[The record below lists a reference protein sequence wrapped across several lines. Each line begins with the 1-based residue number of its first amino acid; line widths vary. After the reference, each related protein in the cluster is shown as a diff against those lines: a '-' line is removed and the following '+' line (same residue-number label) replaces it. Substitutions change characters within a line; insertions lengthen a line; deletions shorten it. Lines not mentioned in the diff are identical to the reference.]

1 MAFYCL
7 TSPGEKKMTKV
18 KVRLQANTKE
28 DCEKLRKHF
37 LKKHPQMIMSKPR
50 EGTNPKYEPN
60 QKYASYGD
68 FQFHTVR
75 RRRKQ

>member
-1 MAFYCL
+1 MALYCL

-50 EGTNPKYEPN
+50 EGTNPKYEGR
-60 QKYASYGD
+60 QKWSCYGD
-68 FQFHTVR
+68 YQFGVIRQR
-75 RRRKQ
+75 RS